1 MDSVENKNTIQTSF
15 IEHIHELRGRILWI
29 ALFSASFG
37 GLAYGIHEKLL
48 DLIQRPLGQTLYF
61 TSPTGGF
68 SFIFKL
74 CFVAGLV
81 LSLPVIFYHIF
92 GFLGPLLNRNRKRTI
107 IIYTIWSTLLA
118 GVGLVFAYY
127 VSLPA
132 ALRFLTSIG
141 GNNIESLIGANEY
154 FNFALAYLAGFAVLF
169 QLPLVVTFINR
180 IKPLKP
186 SGMMKAQKYVILG
199 SLMSAAVLTPT
210 PDPFNMLIMAVP
222 MVLLYQFSI
231 GLVWFINRNIV
242 HEVEIKRPV
251 ASVVRVNKHITK
263 ALARSATYGTPPAP
277 SLKEHLPSRAI
288 RDIMAP
294 PPRKSQTL
302 KQVQRPKISFSRQV
316 VMQSKAPKLIGNDFL

>member
-1 MDSVENKNTIQTSF
+1 MNSVENKSTIQTSF
-15 IEHIHELRGRILWI
+15 IEHIHELRARLLWI
-29 ALFSASFG
+29 ALFSAGFG

-92 GFLGPLLNRNRKRTI
+92 GFLGPLLNRDRKKTI
-107 IIYTIWSTLLA
+107 IVYTVWSTLLA
-118 GVGLVFAYY
+118 GIGLVFAYY
-127 VSLPA
+127 ISLPA

-169 QLPLVVTFINR
+169 QLPLVVSFINR

-231 GLVWFINRNIV
+231 GLVWVINRNTTYGV
-242 HEVEIKRPV
+242 GTKLPTTP
-251 ASVVRVNKHITK
+251 AVRANSHITK
-263 ALARSATYGTPPAP
+263 ALARSATYTAPPAP
-277 SLKEHLPSRAI
+277 SAKKHLPHQTI

-294 PPRKSQTL
+294 PPRTGHAL
-302 KQVQRPKISFSRQV
+302 KRIQRPGISFSRQAA
-316 VMQSKAPKLIGNDFL
+316 MQGKAPKLIGNDFL